1 MANDEWRIA
10 NYELG
15 VRTGRLGD
23 GETWR
28 AGDGMKRRILDQPP
42 RSGDL
47 GDDHGELRIAN
58 GDLGLSIGG
67 LGDWEKVLKLFMLHQ
82 AQYKFRT
89 AQDQG
94 MFWPD
99 EEVGLSLETRR
110 A

>member
-1 MANDEWRIA
+1 MANC
-10 NYELG
+10 ELG
-15 VRTGRLGD
+15 VGDGRTGRRGEEISMLG
-23 GETWR
+23 
-28 AGDGMKRRILDQPP
+28 QVP
-42 RSGDL
+42 RSGNL